1 MKKQDEKVT
10 TARVREFLEE
20 NTDPGYRKFHS
31 SLLPGVDNIMG
42 VRLPALRKFSQ
53 NLAKMQWQDWFAQAD
68 DQWYEET
75 MLRGLVSAYAKME
88 CKERLTYVAKFVPDI
103 NNWAVCDCFCST
115 LKDADKYQ
123 TEYWDFIETY
133 FTSNKEYEARFAAV
147 MLLGHFVKREY
158 LKESIRRL
166 ESITQ
171 QGYYA
176 KMAVAWAVSVYFAA
190 FPDEMLAYLQDG
202 HKLDEFTYKKSL
214 QKITESYRV
223 DKEMKKIIKEMRQ
236 RG

>member
-1 MKKQDEKVT
+1 MNRKSQKEIQVT
-10 TARVREFLEE
+10 THMVRQFLQE
-20 NTDPGYRKFHS
+20 NEDIGYRDFHS
-31 SLLPGVDNIMG
+31 NLLPGVDNVMG
-42 VRLPALRKFSQ
+42 IRLPVLRKF
-53 NLAKMQWQDWFAQAD
+53 AKQLSGMDWQEWFEQAD

-103 NNWAVCDCFCST
+103 NNWAV
-115 LKDADKYQ
+115 
-123 TEYWDFIETY
+123 
-133 FTSNKEYEARFAAV
+133 
-147 MLLGHFVKREY
+147 
-158 LKESIRRL
+158 
-166 ESITQ
+166 
-171 QGYYA
+171 
-176 KMAVAWAVSVYFAA
+176 SVYFAV
-190 FPDEMLAYLQDG
+190 FPDEMLIYLQDG

>member
-75 MLRGLVSAYAKME
+75 MLRGLTVAYSKLDCAEK
-88 CKERLTYVAKFVPDI
+88 RTYVERFVPDI
-103 NNWAVCDCFCST
+103 SNWAVCDCF
-115 LKDADKYQ
+115 
-123 TEYWDFIETY
+123 
-133 FTSNKEYEARFAAV
+133 
-147 MLLGHFVKREY
+147 
-158 LKESIRRL
+158 
-166 ESITQ
+166 
-171 QGYYA
+171 
-176 KMAVAWAVSVYFAA
+176 
-190 FPDEMLAYLQDG
+190 
-202 HKLDEFTYKKSL
+202 
-214 QKITESYRV
+214 
-223 DKEMKKIIKEMRQ
+223 
-236 RG
+236 